1 MAGGRIDQ
9 IRKALESFQENVAE
23 HEHKL
28 AHPERYVSDGTRK
41 DPREQQGILSGG
53 RMPNETASKVI
64 FSTVAANVQTP
75 MPDDAPPSEQRA
87 GQTASGPLPLS
98 RNASRALVIGSILF
112 ALAVSAG
119 GTWLMLSL
127 ARPEP
132 PPQQQQQQQVAPP
145 PADTTDTSAAPAP

>member
-1 MAGGRIDQ
+1 
-9 IRKALESFQENVAE
+9 
-23 HEHKL
+23 
-28 AHPERYVSDGTRK
+28 
-41 DPREQQGILSGG
+41 
-53 RMPNETASKVI
+53 MPNETASKVI

-127 ARPEP
+127 ARPGP
-132 PPQQQQQQQVAPP
+132 PPQQQQQVAPP